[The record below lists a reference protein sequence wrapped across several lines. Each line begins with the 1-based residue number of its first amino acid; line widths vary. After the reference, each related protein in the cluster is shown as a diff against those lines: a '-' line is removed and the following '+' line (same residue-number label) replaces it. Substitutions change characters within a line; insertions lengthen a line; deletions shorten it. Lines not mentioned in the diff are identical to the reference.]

1 MQRCQGGRVTTY
13 SFDGCRAS
21 IVPVIG
27 FGRRA
32 EPSLLKALPP
42 QAPAITPL
50 QARPS
55 PRRRLYRVS
64 LFLHAVRL
72 LRCPWQSA
80 GPGYLSPNSH
90 VLKDGVGDCANQ
102 SRKLME
108 LLHPAYARGPL

>member
-42 QAPAITPL
+42 AGASYNSITSTAL
-50 QARPS
+50 ASPS
-55 PRRRLYRVS
+55 PVSRQSLPSRREASPLRLAKRWTRVS
-64 LFLHAVRL
+64 FA
-72 LRCPWQSA
+72 
-80 GPGYLSPNSH
+80 
-90 VLKDGVGDCANQ
+90 
-102 SRKLME
+102 E
-108 LLHPAYARGPL
+108 LPRP